1 MHLNRMRKL
10 TIHEELEQFVHAC
23 QLDVFISLCRV
34 DCIWTDT
41 ADTTFYVEEVCN
53 KIYQL
58 RQVCKDGKY
67 RTFTDTLEDLYQKYL
82 DHDIEAVYKNAS
94 TPESKLRKKHH
105 SISYHMTRKAVAS
118 GACHIAKEDTLT
130 NLADL
135 FTKVLPKPRREYI
148 LNKFTY

>member
-1 MHLNRMRKL
+1 MRKL

-82 DHDIEAVYKNAS
+82 DRSVSLSDNATS
-94 TPESKLRKKHH
+94 WPLQIPPTYLSSLEDKLHHRVTSVENFHMPDVSVLRTKPKHLQ
-105 SISYHMTRKAVAS
+105 
-118 GACHIAKEDTLT
+118 GL
-130 NLADL
+130 
-135 FTKVLPKPRREYI
+135 
-148 LNKFTY
+148 